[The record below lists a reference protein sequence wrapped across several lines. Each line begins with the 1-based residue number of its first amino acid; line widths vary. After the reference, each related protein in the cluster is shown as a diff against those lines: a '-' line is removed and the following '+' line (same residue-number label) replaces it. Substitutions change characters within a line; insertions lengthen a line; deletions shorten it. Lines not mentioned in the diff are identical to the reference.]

1 MALVKAFIPDK
12 WGASTAQPAPVCAA
26 TSLNF
31 TAVCE
36 GDGGFDAIPP
46 PVSQVHLIIRHLHVG
61 QTVFPC
67 CDRSS
72 CMVVMA
78 DACCIG
84 YVPFRWCYIIG
95 GHLLSGF

>member
-12 WGASTAQPAPVCAA
+12 WGASAAQPAPVCSA

-46 PVSQVHLIIRHLHVG
+46 PVPQVHAYWTPTCQPDG
-61 QTVFPC
+61 FA
-67 CDRSS
+67 
-72 CMVVMA
+72 M
-78 DACCIG
+78 
-84 YVPFRWCYIIG
+84 
-95 GHLLSGF
+95 LL